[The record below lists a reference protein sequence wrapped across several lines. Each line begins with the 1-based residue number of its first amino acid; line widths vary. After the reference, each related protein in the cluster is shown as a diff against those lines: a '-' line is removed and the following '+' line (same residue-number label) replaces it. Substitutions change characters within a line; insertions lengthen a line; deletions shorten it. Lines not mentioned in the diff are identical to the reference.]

1 MQQLVNVLNSYL
13 ADTTDEVSGWNGLTI
28 RQV

>member
-13 ADTTDEVSGWNGLTI
+13 VDTTDEVSSWNGLTI